1 MIRNILL
8 VTWRNLIKNK
18 TYMFINIIGLAL
30 GMAAFILIFAYVNF
44 EKSFDRMHPDAANI
58 YRVES
63 QFYRG
68 DNLSDSWPT
77 STNGYATAMKANFP
91 EIESYAR
98 IDWHNAERVVKYNN
112 IKFREEHVCFADSN
126 FFNFFA
132 YPMLKGDKLTVLN
145 EVNSIVISQSAAKK
159 YFGNDEPIGKF
170 LDITTLSDGYHCM
183 VTGVFKDLPANS
195 TMQFNFL
202 VSWATIPKFEKDFWY
217 LHESY
222 TFVKL
227 KPHASPATVEAKFPA
242 LAERYKTGLSLK
254 DLKWTI
260 KLVPL
265 ADIHL
270 NPAKPNEI
278 EVKGNRFAV
287 DFLSIIAYIILLIA
301 CINYINL
308 ATTKSVDRARE
319 VGIRKVSGAHAPQ
332 LIMQFLAESVIINV
346 AALVVAL
353 VLVLAGHYGVM
364 NYLYGEGSYGLLF
377 NSALYLKLVAVF
389 IGSILLSGI
398 YPATVL
404 ARMKPIAVLK
414 GRFAF
419 SKSGVLLRRGMV
431 AFQFMASVLLIAG
444 TFAVYRQIVYMNSQN
459 TGVNIDQTIV
469 VKMPVNTPN
478 YNQKTASFKT
488 TLQAFAD
495 VKAVTLSG
503 AVPGKEVGKF
513 LADRRFGAP
522 KSEERTYEMLRA
534 DHDFIKTY
542 GLEIIAG
549 RAFDK
554 NRPTDSVGLVMNEA
568 AVKQFGF
575 ESPQDAVGKKV
586 WIETLDKEPNEII
599 GVVKD
604 YHQQSLQKNYTPVIL
619 FMDPKLPWIPAD
631 YISIKV
637 DGGNMRQMVDNIKA
651 TWNNTFPES
660 SFDFFFLDDFYNRQ
674 YAQDTQFGHVFTLF
688 ASLAIFIACIG
699 LFGLTA
705 YSAARRTKEIGV
717 RKVLGA
723 SVQNIISLLTWDVVK
738 LIFISS
744 LVAIPLAYIFI
755 NQWLNRYA
763 FRVQLTWWQFVVPV
777 FALVAIAVATTF
789 YLTFRA
795 ALANPTSSLRNDG

>member
-18 TYMFINIIGLAL
+18 TYTFINITGLAL

-44 EKSFDRMHPDAANI
+44 EKSYDRIHPDATNI

-91 EIESYAR
+91 EIESFAR
-98 IDWHNAERVVKYNN
+98 IDWHNSERVVKYNN
-112 IKFREEHVCFADSN
+112 IKFREAHVCFADSN
-126 FFNFFA
+126 FFSFFA
-132 YPMLKGDKLTVLN
+132 YPMLKGDKFTALN

-159 YFGNDEPIGKF
+159 YFGSDEPMGKY
-170 LDITTLSDGYHCM
+170 LDINTLESGYHCM
-183 VTGVFKDLPANS
+183 VTGVFKDVPANS

-202 VSWATIPKFEKDFWY
+202 VSWNTIPKFEKDFWY

-227 KPHASPATVEAKFPA
+227 KPYASPASVEAKFPE
-242 LAERYKTGLSLK
+242 LAERYKTGPSLK

-265 ADIHL
+265 TEVHL

-332 LIMQFLAESVIINV
+332 LMMQFLAESVIINL
-346 AALVVAL
+346 AALLAAL
-353 VLVLAGHYGVM
+353 VLVLIGRYGVM
-364 NYLYGEGSYGLLF
+364 NYLYGQGVYSLLF
-377 NSALYLKLVAVF
+377 DSALYLKLAAVF

-431 AFQFMASVLLIAG
+431 TFQFMASVLLIAG
-444 TFAVYRQIVYMNSQN
+444 TFAVYRQIIYMNSQS
-459 TGVNIDQTIV
+459 TGVNIDQTLV
-469 VKMPVNTPN
+469 LKMPVNTPN
-478 YNQKTASFKT
+478 YNQVTSSFKN
-488 TLQAFAD
+488 TLQSFAG

-503 AVPGKEVGKF
+503 AIPGKEVGKN
-513 LADRRFGAP
+513 LANRRFGAP

-534 DHDFIKTY
+534 DHDFIPTY
-542 GLEIIAG
+542 GLHVIAG

-554 NRPTDSVGLVMNEA
+554 NRPADSVGLVMNEA
-568 AVKQFGF
+568 AVTQFGF
-575 ESPQDAVGKKV
+575 ASPQDAIGKKV
-586 WIETLDKEPNEII
+586 WIETLEKEPNEII
-599 GVVKD
+599 GVVKN
-604 YHQQSLQKNYTPVIL
+604 YHQQSLQKNYTPVIM

-637 DGGNMRQMVDNIKA
+637 NGGNMHQMVNNIHAAWDNA
-651 TWNNTFPES
+651 FPES
-660 SFDFFFLDDFYNRQ
+660 SVDSFFLDDFYNRQ
-674 YAQDTQFGHVFTLF
+674 YAQDTQFGHVFTAF

-723 SVQNIISLLTWDVVK
+723 SVQSIISLLTWEVVK
-738 LIFISS
+738 LIIVSG

-755 NQWLNRYA
+755 NHWLNSYA
-763 FRVQLTWWQFVVPV
+763 FRVQLTWWQFVLPV
-777 FALVAIAVATTF
+777 FALVGIAVSTTF

-795 ALANPTSSLRNDG
+795 ALANPTSSLRNE